1 MLSHTWQH
9 YENPQAT
16 LYNRA
21 LFNFQLTHSRRDTED
36 VEELDDE
43 LVAEVDVEL
52 DEELEP
58 ACQRHVNTKRRN
70 LSTFTMQLSTF
81 RRQLQ
86 NTHKCRLP
94 LNHQQGFYFQW
105 YLLKFSPLSI
115 SFHSGQSAWY
125 TIRHMH
131 VQSVVLLESVCKEN
145 LFCISKS
152 QYLLF
157 PPDQWCQL
165 QGKSIWY
172 SPHHT
177 TCLLPRS
184 CHRLCGRRRRSSLPQ
199 TWALSLRYK
208 CSAMFLF
215 LPKFIHI
222 PKWPSQKS
230 TSKMDPVVLHP
241 YTI

>member
-131 VQSVVLLESVCKEN
+131 VQSAILLESVCKEK
-145 LFCISKS
+145 FVSH
-152 QYLLF
+152 
-157 PPDQWCQL
+157 L
-165 QGKSIWY
+165 QITKIFFSHPINDANFKANQA
-172 SPHHT
+172 PHH
-177 TCLLPRS
+177 LPVPRS
-184 CHRLCGRRRRSSLPQ
+184 CHRLCRRRRRSSLPQ
-199 TWALSLRYK
+199 IWTLSLRYK
-208 CSAMFLF
+208 SSAMFLF
-215 LPKFIHI
+215 LPKLIHI

-230 TSKMDPVVLHP
+230 TSKMNPLMLHP